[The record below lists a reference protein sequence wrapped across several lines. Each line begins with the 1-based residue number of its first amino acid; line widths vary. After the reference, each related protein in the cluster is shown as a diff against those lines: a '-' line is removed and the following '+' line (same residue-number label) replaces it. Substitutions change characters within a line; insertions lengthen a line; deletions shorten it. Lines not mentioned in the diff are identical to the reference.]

1 MVAVR
6 NSQKYEEFNR
16 DRFINYEGEYIVS
29 RDSDIEIWSK
39 EPIWDEV
46 VGAFNSLVDDVNNG
60 IEILASC
67 SVEEFE
73 DKYSIKLDYGAM
85 APISEIIYD

>member
-6 NSQKYEEFNR
+6 NSRKYEEFNR
-16 DRFINYEGEYIVS
+16 DRFINYEGEYIIS

-46 VGAFNSLVDDVNNG
+46 VGAFNSLVDEVKND
-60 IEILASC
+60 IKILASM
-67 SVEEFE
+67 SVEKFE
-73 DKYSIKLDYGAM
+73 KKYGKKIVYGEIV
-85 APISEIIYD
+85 PISGIIYD